1 MEELEL
7 AQEAELLRLVDA
19 VVLRTQF
26 LMDARQFGCEI
37 QSRLV
42 ALLGIFLQRHCSD
55 VLELLGNFRPQR
67 VDRRRRRKHDL
78 MQQFLQSAGTRFF
91 TTSPSECTNQ
101 NVTCFGVKLPG
112 NGQNFVGSVN
122 ASTGCLKTE
131 LQAEEVNSK
140 IGEVPA
146 CDFLIMAR
154 LTENGL
160 VEWEFRVNLS
170 FQSNF
175 NASYSPNPNK
185 KLSDGYWV
193 NIERNLRNVTASKF
207 FMVNGTKY
215 NPGDHTSQWQSMGTF
230 INHPYSHFYFV
241 SSSSLFFAMNG
252 DETEYAYTDFILTP
266 NFHKLSV
273 TTLAGGF
280 NETIG
285 PVWFFGERKLTD
297 QTKENSTATGNGGDG
312 NGDGTVG
319 GTGAGGTGSD
329 GDDSDV
335 EGSEGNAEDDD
346 RAIKIALIVFAVM
359 LIILIIV
366 DIILCCLLFNRN
378 KKQADSSREPIQESP

>member
-1 MEELEL
+1 MTHRINLNMKL
-7 AQEAELLRLVDA
+7 Y
-19 VVLRTQF
+19 
-26 LMDARQFGCEI
+26 
-37 QSRLV
+37 LV
-42 ALLGIFLQRHCSD
+42 ALILVHDITY
-55 VLELLGNFRPQR
+55 GNT
-67 VDRRRRRKHDL
+67 
-78 MQQFLQSAGTRFF
+78 QSAGTRFF
-91 TTSPSECTNQ
+91 TTSPSEYTNQ

-131 LQAEEVNSK
+131 LQDEEVNSK
-140 IGEVPA
+140 IGKVPA
-146 CDFLIMAR
+146 CDFLIVAR

-160 VEWEFRVNLS
+160 VEWVFRVNLL
-170 FQSNF
+170 FRSNF

-193 NIERNLRNVTASKF
+193 NIERNLGNVTVSKF
-207 FMVNGTKY
+207 FMVNGTRC
-215 NPGDHTSQWQSMGTF
+215 NPGDHTSEWQSMGTV
-230 INHPYSHFYFV
+230 INHPYSHFYFA

-297 QTKENSTATGNGGDG
+297 QTKENSTAMGNGGDG
-312 NGDGTVG
+312 NGDGDGAVG
-319 GTGAGGTGSD
+319 GTRAGGTGSD

-335 EGSEGNAEDDD
+335 EGLEGNAEDDD
-346 RAIKIALIVFAVM
+346 RAIEIALTVFAVL

-378 KKQADSSREPIQESP
+378 KADSSRKPIQESP